1 MASEGNTFTMQT
13 PAAVLAPKQQYLN
26 LLMNSMYKFSE
37 ICAAP
42 ESDAMSKQRVSML
55 CRMIIAYIPDV
66 KERLRLYKE
75 RDSLIADFNKTTTD
89 KTLRIENTF
98 VIDCNIV
105 GQVMSLMDQLLAI
118 CDRQTIMSSG
128 DTSELENKYYPN
140 GTAGIFEDR
149 EEF

>member
-55 CRMIIAYIPDV
+55 CRMIIAYIPDE
-66 KERLRLYKE
+66 KERVKLYKE
-75 RDSLIADFNKTTTD
+75 RDSKIAEYNKTVTD

-98 VIDCNIV
+98 VVDCYIV
-105 GQVMSLMDQLLAI
+105 GQVMSLMDQLLQSVTG
-118 CDRQTIMSSG
+118 RQLCPQ
-128 DTSELENKYYPN
+128 ELQRILNRN
-140 GTAGIFEDR
+140 IILMV
-149 EEF
+149 